1 MKKSGFLILM
11 FLGLFAVA
19 GVTSAADP
27 RTQKGSSP
35 LLDSNGNLAAP
46 GSTINPKTGRAY
58 TQEELQRMS
67 AVEKEEALRVKR
79 AAEEAARQEAERLR
93 QYEAA
98 HPRCSGYT
106 YVGPNAPTERINGG
120 NYQCPKGYGCHWNG
134 PLLECRALEI
144 TPNSGQFLSADTVV
158 RQEDSRLC
166 KTSFC
171 GSPENGNQ
179 QNNQ

>member
-1 MKKSGFLILM
+1 MKKARFLILM
-11 FLGLFAVA
+11 FVGLFVTA
-19 GVTSAADP
+19 GVAFAVDTT
-27 RTQKGSSP
+27 TQKSSNP
-35 LLDSNGNLAAP
+35 LLDTNGNLAAP

-67 AVEKEEALRVKR
+67 AAEKDEALRVKR
-79 AAEEAARQEAERLR
+79 AAEEAAR

-134 PLLECRALEI
+134 PLLECRALAI
-144 TPNSGQFLSADTVV
+144 TRGGNEFLSATTVV
-158 RQEDSRLC
+158 RQEDAHLH
-166 KTSFC
+166 
-171 GSPENGNQ
+171 G
-179 QNNQ
+179 